1 MMDLSDHLCHSGA
14 MPTTTPGAVADFDAV
29 IARISLDRSSPVPLY
44 YQLAQELERAITEGV
59 LPPGSRLDNEMLIAD
74 RLNLSRPT
82 VRQAMQHL
90 VEHGLVVRKRGIG
103 TRVVQHKVHRP
114 LGLTSLFEDLRDS
127 GEAPTTEVL
136 TNEVVTADAV
146 LAEQLQL
153 PEGSDLIHLV
163 RLRKAAGRPIALLT
177 NYLPSGRFDVSTPA
191 VEGGGLYELIRSAGT
206 VLHSASQSI
215 GARIATAAEAKLLD
229 EVRPAAL
236 LTMERTAYD
245 DHGDVIE
252 YGRHIYVASRYS
264 FRAQLLSG

>member
-1 MMDLSDHLCHSGA
+1 MA
-14 MPTTTPGAVADFDAV
+14 TTGSVADFDAV
-29 IARISLDRSSPVPLY
+29 IGRISLDRPSPVPLY
-44 YQLAQELERAITEGV
+44 FQLAQELERAITQGV
-59 LPPGSRLDNEMLIAD
+59 LPPGSRLDNELLIAE

-127 GEAPTTEVL
+127 GEAPST
-136 TNEVVTADAV
+136 EVVTNEMITADPT
-146 LAEQLQL
+146 LAEQLSM

-163 RLRKAAGRPIALLT
+163 RLRRAAGLPIALLT
-177 NYLPSGRFDVSTPA
+177 NYLPTGRFQVTTPA
-191 VEGGGLYELIRSAGT
+191 VESGGLYELIRSAGI

-215 GARIATAAEAKLLD
+215 GARIATASEARLLE

-245 DHGDVIE
+245 DRGDVIE
-252 YGRHIYVASRYS
+252 HGRHIYVASRYS
-264 FRAQLLSG
+264 FRAQLLST